1 MKFISRVE
9 KDICI
14 SNYIVIYNIF
24 QFGYVKGDGDV
35 DVTMAELV
43 PDEQIDN
50 VRVLYAYITIFISVN
65 YNFSL

>member
-1 MKFISRVE
+1 MLKRISVSLT
-9 KDICI
+9 IY
-14 SNYIVIYNIF
+14 STYNIF

-43 PDEQIDN
+43 LDEQIDN
-50 VRVLYAYITIFISVN
+50 IRVLYAYITIIFISVN